1 LIVDDDSDTVE
12 LLAELA
18 SSLGH
23 EVVVAQDGPAA
34 LTRVATFRPD
44 IALVDVGLPGI
55 NGYELARRMREVP
68 GMKAVPLV
76 AVTDTAASKIG
87 WRRWKPGSVITWS
100 SRLIPSASK
109 TFSRR

>member
-68 GMKAVPLV
+68 GMKAVH
-76 AVTDTAASKIG
+76 
-87 WRRWKPGSVITWS
+87 W
-100 SRLIPSASK
+100 
-109 TFSRR
+109 

>member
-1 LIVDDDSDTVE
+1 VDDDSDTVE

-68 GMKAVPLV
+68 V
-76 AVTDTAASKIG
+76 
-87 WRRWKPGSVITWS
+87 
-100 SRLIPSASK
+100 
-109 TFSRR
+109 